1 VPIGALYIDLPSA
14 AGASRVSNFL
24 SEPAPSPDLHHNPET
39 VMTRSPKSIATIN
52 FKGGVGKTTVT
63 WCLGDLVS
71 SFTDGRVLLF
81 DLDAQMSLTQ
91 AIALNEDGRLFDQF
105 GKWYETSIARNKTIF
120 DALDQFTKP
129 AQHFDFPVGF
139 DFIYKLTENLH
150 FVPSVEDLYWME
162 LEVFDR
168 DAVKDFIRRLL
179 GKITNSPKVPEYDY
193 VLFDCPPSFTLL
205 SYSVLSCCD
214 LILIPVNPDYFASKG
229 TNLILNSLK
238 MRIEPFPLPRIA
250 VFMNKTKTYGPQP
263 TKESAFYMREVA
275 RVCETASRSQNINA
289 RFLESWV
296 PERVGVKRAIT
307 SGGVPRE
314 LVDPFKRLWTEVM
327 GELA

>member
-1 VPIGALYIDLPSA
+1 MAK
-14 AGASRVSNFL
+14 
-24 SEPAPSPDLHHNPET
+24 
-39 VMTRSPKSIATIN
+39 SPKTIATIN

-63 WCLGDLVS
+63 WCLGDVVS
-71 SFTDGRVLLF
+71 EFSDAKVLLF

-91 AIALNEDGRLFDQF
+91 AIALNEDGYSLEERFQQ
-105 GKWYETSIARNKTIF
+105 WYEASIEKKKTIF
-120 DALDQFTKP
+120 NALEKYAIP
-129 AQHFDFPVGF
+129 GQHFDFPVGF
-139 DFIYKLTENLH
+139 DFVYKLTDDLH

-168 DAVKDFIRRLL
+168 DAVKDFVRRLM
-179 GKITNSPKVPEYDY
+179 GKITNSPRLSNYDY

-238 MRIEPFPLPRIA
+238 MRIEPFPLPRIG
-250 VFMNKTKTYGPQP
+250 VFMNKTKTYKEEP
-263 TKESAFYMREVA
+263 TRETSFYMNEVK
-275 RVCETASRSQNINA
+275 RVCEETANSQDIEA
-289 RFLESWV
+289 KFLEAWI

-307 SGGVPRE
+307 SGGVPVE
-314 LVDPFKRLWTEVM
+314 LVNPFKVLWSEIV
-327 GELA
+327 EYLP

>member
-1 VPIGALYIDLPSA
+1 
-14 AGASRVSNFL
+14 
-24 SEPAPSPDLHHNPET
+24 
-39 VMTRSPKSIATIN
+39 MTGKSPKTIATIN

-63 WCLGDLVS
+63 WCLGDIVS
-71 SFTDGRVLLF
+71 SFSNSKVLLF

-91 AIALNEDGRLFDQF
+91 AIALNEDGYSLEPRFQ
-105 GKWYETSIARNKTIF
+105 KWYEAAVAKKRTIF
-120 DALDQFTKP
+120 DALDQYARP

-139 DFIYKLTENLH
+139 DFIYKLTEDLH

-168 DAVKDFIRRLL
+168 EAVKDFIRRLL
-179 GKITNSPKVPEYDY
+179 GKIANSGQLPTYDY

-238 MRIEPFPLPRIA
+238 MRIEPFPLPQIG
-250 VFMNKTKTYGPQP
+250 VFMNKAKTYAGSP
-263 TKESAFYMREVA
+263 TKEAQFYMREVE
-275 RVCETASRSQNINA
+275 RVCNEAAQMQKIRSK
-289 RFLESWV
+289 FLRAWV

-314 LVDPFKRLWTEVM
+314 LIDPFKGLWTEVV
-327 GELA
+327 GYL

>member
-1 VPIGALYIDLPSA
+1 MSGK
-14 AGASRVSNFL
+14 
-24 SEPAPSPDLHHNPET
+24 
-39 VMTRSPKSIATIN
+39 SPKTIATIN

-63 WCLGDLVS
+63 WCLGDVVS
-71 SFTDGRVLLF
+71 SFSNEKVLLF

-91 AIALNEDGRLFDQF
+91 AIALNEDDHALSPKFQ
-105 GKWYETSIARNKTIF
+105 KWYEKSAEKKKTIF
-120 DALDQFTKP
+120 DALDKFARP
-129 AQHFDFPVGF
+129 NQHFDFPVGF
-139 DFIYKLTENLH
+139 DFIYQLTDDLH

-179 GKITNSPKVPEYDY
+179 GKIANSNKLPNYDY

-238 MRIEPFPLPRIA
+238 MRIEPFPLPQIG
-250 VFMNKTKTYGPQP
+250 VFMNKTKTRVSP
-263 TKESAFYMREVA
+263 TKESLFYMREVE
-275 RVCETASRSQNINA
+275 RVCSEAARSQNIKA
-289 RFLESWV
+289 EFLDSWI

-307 SGGVPRE
+307 SGGVPGN
-314 LVDPFKRLWTEVM
+314 LVDPFKTLWDEVV
-327 GELA
+327 GYLS